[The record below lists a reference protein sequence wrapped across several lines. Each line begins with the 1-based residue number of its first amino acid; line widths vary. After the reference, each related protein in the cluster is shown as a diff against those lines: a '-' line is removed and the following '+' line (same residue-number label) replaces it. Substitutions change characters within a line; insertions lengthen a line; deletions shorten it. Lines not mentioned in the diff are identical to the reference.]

1 MKPSGTS
8 FSPNDFIRVRQQ
20 DAVWLFEIA
29 GVEWTGQ
36 EPRTVWYPYRTWKTP
51 PSLARLARAR
61 ESALAD
67 RRAFPLCRMC
77 GELQLRGQVHRRD
90 VCHGCAEQFLGI
102 VH

>member
-1 MKPSGTS
+1 M
-8 FSPNDFIRVRQQ
+8 RVRQH
-20 DAVWLFEIA
+20 ARKWLFEIA
-29 GVEWTGQ
+29 RVEWTGH
-36 EPRTVWYPYRTWKTP
+36 EPCTVWYPYRTWITP
-51 PSLARLARAR
+51 PPAARLARTK

-77 GELQLRGQVHRRD
+77 DELQLRGQMHRRD